1 MCVNVW
7 LVVYVCVCTCECA
20 YVLCVWVCACV
31 RARACVFVYVC
42 VYRVFFPYLTYRL
55 MPDAALMLR
64 HKRNL
69 EGFNSR

>member
-1 MCVNVW
+1 
-7 LVVYVCVCTCECA
+7 VCVPVSVPTF
-20 YVLCVWVCACV
+20 CVCGCV
-31 RARACVFVYVC
+31 RVFARARVYLCMC